1 MNYLDLIVGAASV
14 AEVALYYTDSSV
26 RNLAILRV
34 TLALFQWGG
43 LYKLLK
49 NCYMLKNCYIITAL

>member
-43 LYKLLK
+43 L
-49 NCYMLKNCYIITAL
+49 NC

>member
-43 LYKLLK
+43 L
-49 NCYMLKNCYIITAL
+49 NS